1 MSGKILWLRLVAVV
15 AATTLSG
22 CETDRTALSPAGPP
36 GLTADKTGVMMS
48 ADPSGQIG
56 TVSTSGAIDRSNP
69 FFQSL
74 GTNGRSC
81 ATCHLQSDGLGLS
94 AASVRAVFA
103 ANGVTDPLFA
113 AVDGANCASVTPAD
127 GAAGHSLLLSSG
139 LIRIGLAVPAGA
151 DFTIAAVHDPYGCA
165 LLGSPATA
173 SVYRRP
179 LPTTNLRF
187 LSAVMFDGRETVQ
200 PLNNGATFLANLRT
214 DLAHQAMD
222 ATLGHAQASASP
234 TTAQLNAIVDFEL
247 ALFTAQRVDDAAG
260 GLNAQGA
267 SGGPDAL
274 TTAPYYPGINDPL
287 GGNPTGAAFDPS
299 AFTIYAPWL
308 DLTTS
313 NPYTAARR
321 AVARGEVIFD
331 THPVAITNVT
341 GLNDALGVATING
354 TCTTCHD
361 TPRVG
366 NHSLPVP
373 LDIGTS
379 HLAAYEPDGQIAAAV
394 AQLGAP
400 DLPIFQVTCTSGPL
414 AGRVRFTSDPG
425 RALITGHCTDL
436 GRVKGPILRGLA
448 SRAPFFHNGAGTSLE
463 QVVAFYNL
471 RFQMGLSAQ
480 EAADLV
486 AFLKTL

>member
-1 MSGKILWLRLVAVV
+1 MRGRIHWLRLVVLV
-15 AATTLSG
+15 GATTSLG
-22 CETDRTALSPAGPP
+22 CETDRTALSPASPP
-36 GLTADKTGVMMS
+36 GLTADKTSGIMMS
-48 ADPSGQIG
+48 PDPSGQIA
-56 TVSTSGAIDRSNP
+56 TVSTSGSIDGSNP

-81 ATCHLQSDGLGLS
+81 GTCHLQSDGFGLS
-94 AASVRAVFA
+94 AASVQAVFA
-103 ANGVTDPLFA
+103 ASGANDPLFA
-113 AVDGANCASVTPAD
+113 AVDGANCPSVTPAA
-127 GAAGHSLLLSSG
+127 GAAGHSLLLSHA
-139 LIRIGLAVPAGA
+139 LIRIGLSVPAGA
-151 DFTIAAVHDPYGCA
+151 DFTLAAVHDPYGCA
-165 LLGSPATA
+165 LAGGVA

-200 PLNNGATFLANLRT
+200 PLNNGATFAANLRV

-222 ATLGHAQASASP
+222 ATLGHAQASVTP
-234 TTAQLNAIVDFEL
+234 NTAQLNGIVDFEL
-247 ALFTAQRVDDAAG
+247 ALFTAQRVDDSAG
-260 GLNAQGA
+260 VLNAQGA

-274 TTAPYYPGINDPL
+274 TIAPYYPGINDPL
-287 GGNPTGAAFDPS
+287 GGNPTGAAFNPV
-299 AFTIYAPWL
+299 AFTIYAPWEN
-308 DLTTS
+308 LTSS
-313 NPYTAARR
+313 NPYAAARR
-321 AVARGEVIFD
+321 AVARGEALFN
-331 THPVAITNVT
+331 THPVSITDVT

-379 HLAAYEPDGQIAAAV
+379 HVAAYESDAQIAAAV
-394 AQLGAP
+394 AQLAAP

-414 AGRVRFTSDPG
+414 AGTVRYTTDPG

-448 SRAPFFHNGAGTSLE
+448 ARAPLFHNGAGSSLS

-471 RFQMGLSAQ
+471 RFQMGLTAQ